1 VRVDGEQVGAGSI
14 NASEYKCSTYVTLVP
29 AARPTNIPSVHAFS
43 NLSEDALEE
52 PLFEHGHRGDNTG
65 FAAS

>member
-1 VRVDGEQVGAGSI
+1 MDGEQVGASSI
-14 NASEYKCSTYVTLVP
+14 NASEYKCGTYVTLVP
-29 AARPTNIPSVHAFS
+29 VARPTKYTISARIS

-52 PLFEHGHRGDNTG
+52 PLLEHGHCGDNTG

>member
-1 VRVDGEQVGAGSI
+1 VDGEQVGACGI
-14 NASEYKCSTYVTLVP
+14 NASEYECSTYVTLVP
-29 AARPTNIPSVHAFS
+29 AARPTNILLVHAFS

-52 PLFEHGHRGDNTG
+52 PLLEHGHCGDNTG

>member
-1 VRVDGEQVGAGSI
+1 MDGEQVGASSI
-14 NASEYKCSTYVTLVP
+14 NASEYECSTYVTLVP
-29 AARPTNIPSVHAFS
+29 AARPADILSVHAFP

-52 PLFEHGHRGDNTG
+52 TLLEHGHCCDNTG